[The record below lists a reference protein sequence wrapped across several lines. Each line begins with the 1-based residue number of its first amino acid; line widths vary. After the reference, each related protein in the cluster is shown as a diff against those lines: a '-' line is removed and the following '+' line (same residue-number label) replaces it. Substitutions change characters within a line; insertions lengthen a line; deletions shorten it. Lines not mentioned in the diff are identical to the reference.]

1 MQYGK
6 KSGLIL
12 DGGNVVDNDAG
23 RVVVTDRFL
32 YDNPQFTK
40 NRAKQKLRQLLN
52 ANEVAIIKEASGD
65 ATGHSDGMLMW
76 ADVNTIILHDQ
87 PASIKHKIIN
97 ELKASFPG
105 VKIVIAPDYYEFE
118 EWGGFTSACNLYVN
132 SLVTN
137 NYIYVPT
144 FNNAYDNQ
152 MINFISQHTSKQVV
166 PIPAEKVC
174 FMGTT

>member
-52 ANEVAIIKEASGD
+52 ANEVAIIKEAPGD